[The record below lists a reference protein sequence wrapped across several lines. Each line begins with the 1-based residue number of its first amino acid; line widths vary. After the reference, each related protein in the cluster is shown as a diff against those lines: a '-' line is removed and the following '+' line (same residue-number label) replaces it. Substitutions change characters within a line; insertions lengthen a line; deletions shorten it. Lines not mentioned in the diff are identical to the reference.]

1 MECMRN
7 RFVEGVVLDGRF
19 ETISPL
25 NNGSFGM
32 VFLAKDMM
40 TGQSVAIK
48 CLSKKPVS
56 DRASAPVLEDH
67 AVELT
72 CHDRLG
78 RHPNIVSLV
87 HSFETEVHAYLV
99 LEFCSMGDLYEA
111 INVGRG
117 PLETENVREFMLQLV
132 NAVDF
137 MHSKGI
143 YHRDIKPENIF
154 LAQDGSMKL
163 GDFGLATTDA
173 WSYESSV
180 GSDRYMAPEQYDAAE
195 TGYSPAKADIWAIG
209 ICLLN
214 VLFSKNPFV
223 TPTESDKLFAD
234 YARDNQSL
242 FDVFANMSQDTFE
255 VLTHCLAIDPVK
267 RSLTALREKL
277 QRVITFTTD
286 EETLDDFCNEERVVV
301 PPTAGREPLR
311 TPSIQSPQVD
321 NGNAFPWAKALH
333 MSPQRLG
340 RQLSAIPDTESYEE
354 SLFPASERDRQS
366 WYSIAQNSS
375 LTSGL
380 DSIMEASVKSMI
392 FHQPASRN
400 PPQSD
405 PVPMT
410 GSLPV
415 RPSKPLPTLS
425 SIFGKKHE
433 SVSKSW
439 TDIWDEDEEDE
450 FVEAEEA
457 LEKRREHNS
466 RTWSLESSNEDL
478 TVRRSALS
486 EIKTASGLSS
496 RAHSPRHEQ
505 FTESLNDHEDFVFE
519 DALGPH
525 STSTP
530 RYSPPSKRNI
540 SPPTRRGIM
549 DKWAAL
555 GNRRRAFHE
564 DDGNVT
570 SQPGRKRII
579 TGGSWRD
586 GLGLKAF
593 SSNIGFGSGGNGRDR
608 KDSFN
613 NRVRHWRRDG
623 GNAQQ
628 QANHPHHLKEREA
641 AETSTDSEWVGGC
654 NDLQL

>member
-1 MECMRN
+1 
-7 RFVEGVVLDGRF
+7 
-19 ETISPL
+19 
-25 NNGSFGM
+25 M
-32 VFLAKDMM
+32 VFLAKDRM

-48 CLSKKPVS
+48 CLSKKP
-56 DRASAPVLEDH
+56 ASAQTSTSILEDH

-72 CHDRLG
+72 CHGRLG
-78 RHPNIVSLV
+78 QHPNIVSLV
-87 HSFETEVHAYLV
+87 HSFETEAHAYLV
-99 LEFCSMGDLYEA
+99 LEFCAMGDLYEA

-132 NAVDF
+132 DAVDF

-180 GSDRYMAPEQYDAAE
+180 GSDRYMAPEQYDGAE
-195 TGYSPAKADIWAIG
+195 SGYSPAQADIWAIG

-234 YARDNQSL
+234 FARDNQSL

-255 VLTHCLAIDPVK
+255 VLTHCLAIDPAK
-267 RSLTALREKL
+267 RSLALLREKL

-286 EETLDDFCNEERVVV
+286 EEALDDFCNEEREVM

-321 NGNAFPWAKALH
+321 NGNAFPWAKALN
-333 MSPQRLG
+333 MSPQRAG

-366 WYSIAQNSS
+366 WYSMAQNSS

-380 DSIMEASVKSMI
+380 DSIMEASVKSMV
-392 FHQPASRN
+392 FHQPTARN
-400 PPQSD
+400 PPRSD

-410 GSLPV
+410 GSLPM
-415 RPSKPLPTLS
+415 RSSKPMPTLS
-425 SIFGKKHE
+425 SIFGKKNE

-457 LEKRREHNS
+457 LQKRREYNS
-466 RTWSLESSNEDL
+466 RTWSQESRDEDL

-486 EIKTASGLSS
+486 EIKATSGLNS
-496 RAHSPRHEQ
+496 RNHSPLNEH
-505 FTESLNDHEDFVFE
+505 FTEIHHDHDDFVFE
-519 DALGPH
+519 DALVPN

-530 RYSPPSKRNI
+530 RYSPPSKRNM
-540 SPPTRRGIM
+540 SPRARRGIM

-555 GNRRRAFHE
+555 GNRRRAYHE
-564 DDGNVT
+564 EDGNVT
-570 SQPGRKRII
+570 PQPGSRKRGI

-586 GLGLKAF
+586 GLGGFKAL
-593 SSNIGFGSGGNGRDR
+593 SSNIGGIGRDR

-613 NRVRHWRRDG
+613 NRVRNWRRDG
-623 GNAQQ
+623 GNVQQ
-628 QANHPHHLKEREA
+628 SPNHSHHVKEQEA
-641 AETSTDSEWVGGC
+641 AGTSTDSEWVGGWK
-654 NDLQL
+654 DLHL

>member
-1 MECMRN
+1 MECMKN

-25 NNGSFGM
+25 NHGSFGM
-32 VFLAKDMM
+32 VFLAKDRT
-40 TGQSVAIK
+40 TGESVAIK
-48 CLSKKPVS
+48 CLSKVSVS
-56 DRASAPVLEDH
+56 DQQSAAVSEDH
-67 AVELT
+67 TVEFA
-72 CHDRLG
+72 CHNRLG

-87 HSFETEVHAYLV
+87 HTFETEAHIYLV

-180 GSDRYMAPEQYDAAE
+180 GSDRYMAPEQYEATE
-195 TGYSPAKADIWAIG
+195 SGYSAAKADVWAIG

-223 TPTESDKLFAD
+223 TPTESDKLYAD
-234 YARDNQSL
+234 FARDNQSL

-255 VLTHCLAIDPVK
+255 VLAHCLAIDPAK
-267 RSLTALREKL
+267 RSLAAVREKL
-277 QRVITFTTD
+277 ERVVTFTTD
-286 EETLDDFCNEERVVV
+286 EESLDDFCNEEREVV
-301 PPTAGREPLR
+301 PSTAHREPLR

-321 NGNAFPWAKALH
+321 QGSFPWAKALH
-333 MSPQRLG
+333 MSPQRQG
-340 RQLSAIPDTESYEE
+340 RQLSAIPDTESYTE

-366 WYSIAQNSS
+366 WYSVAQNSS

-380 DSIMEASVKSMI
+380 DSIMEASVKSMVL
-392 FHQPASRN
+392 HQPAPRH
-400 PPQSD
+400 PARKE
-405 PVPMT
+405 PVSLT

-415 RPSKPLPTLS
+415 RSSKPLPALS
-425 SIFGKKHE
+425 SVFGKKHD

-439 TDIWDEDEEDE
+439 TDMWDEDEEDD
-450 FVEAEEA
+450 FVGAEEA
-457 LEKRREHNS
+457 LNKRREHNS
-466 RTWSLESSNEDL
+466 RTWSLESNNEDV
-478 TVRRSALS
+478 TIGRSALS
-486 EIKTASGLSS
+486 EIKAPSVINSRNSS
-496 RAHSPRHEQ
+496 PQEKNSSNTFDEHDE
-505 FTESLNDHEDFVFE
+505 FVFE
-519 DALGPH
+519 DAVAPQ
-525 STSTP
+525 STTP
-530 RYSPPSKRNI
+530 RYSPPSKRNV
-540 SPPTRRGIM
+540 SPPRRSIM

-555 GNRRRAFHE
+555 GNRRRAYHE
-564 DDGNVT
+564 GDGNIT
-570 SQPGRKRII
+570 PQPGRKQSI
-579 TGGSWRD
+579 TGGGWRD
-586 GLGLKAF
+586 GLGFKVF
-593 SSNIGFGSGGNGRDR
+593 SSNIGLGSNGKGRDR

-613 NRVRHWRRDG
+613 NRVRNWRRDG
-623 GNAQQ
+623 YVQQ
-628 QANHPHHLKEREA
+628 PQGQYQHQKERETA
-641 AETSTDSEWVGGC
+641 GTGTGSEWVGGW
-654 NDLQL
+654 DTLHL